1 MENMRKMKMIVLGI
15 ALVLCWSG
23 LMIAADTATQTFS
36 LSVLDICVIGVTGN
50 PGNLEVQA
58 PASGGETPDNPFDDS
73 TYAVYTSVVGSGQA
87 RQITAEWGATD
98 SAPSGTSLKLEV
110 TELAGVN
117 EGSAA
122 AEITMSDTP
131 QSIITGIGSCATGT
145 GIGGAKLKYTLSVDD
160 VTQLVAGSSE
170 SVTITLTLADAS

>member
-1 MENMRKMKMIVLGI
+1 MKKVKMIVVGI
-15 ALVLCWSG
+15 ALVLCWAG

-50 PGNLEVQA
+50 PNNLVVQA
-58 PASGGETPDNPFDDS
+58 PSSGGETPDSPFDDS
-73 TYAVYTSVVGSGQA
+73 TYALYTSIVGSGQA

-98 SAPSGTSLKLEV
+98 SAPSGTSLRLEV
-110 TELAGVN
+110 TEIAGVN

-122 AEITMSDTP
+122 GEITMTDSP
-131 QSIITGIGSCATGT
+131 QPIITGIGSCATGT

-160 VTQLVAGSSE
+160 VTQLVASSSE
-170 SVTITLTLADAS
+170 TVTITLTLSDAS